1 MISKGGCNTEVSC
14 HRYSRN
20 DEDVSGWIR
29 DNWTF
34 NTTQN
39 YNLKNFHNIYSAIK
53 ARYLLWASQ
62 GCIEMAQILFR
73 REVVCMF
80 LCSVKSTK
88 PESMKKWRIR
98 QGWML
103 SRICSVE
110 IGSHQSYNTALLQ
123 GTVRMGDQQ
132 WESHVLANV
141 NEPCGFTADHVSDG
155 TTGNLLVNKA
165 KLQFTITASFLR
177 SNNKDHRLHWAT
189 AQMMR
194 QVLKKSPV

>member
-1 MISKGGCNTEVSC
+1 MSFTRLYINGTDTLQTC
-14 HRYSRN
+14 
-20 DEDVSGWIR
+20 
-29 DNWTF
+29 
-34 NTTQN
+34 
-39 YNLKNFHNIYSAIK
+39 
-53 ARYLLWASQ
+53 
-62 GCIEMAQILFR
+62 
-73 REVVCMF
+73 EVVCMF

-141 NEPCGFTADHVSDG
+141 NEPCGLRLTMWVTGQRATSWSTKQNYSLQLQLHFWDL
-155 TTGNLLVNKA
+155 TTRTTDYTGPQHKWWDR
-165 KLQFTITASFLR
+165 F
-177 SNNKDHRLHWAT
+177 W
-189 AQMMR
+189 
-194 QVLKKSPV
+194 KSPRCSHNH